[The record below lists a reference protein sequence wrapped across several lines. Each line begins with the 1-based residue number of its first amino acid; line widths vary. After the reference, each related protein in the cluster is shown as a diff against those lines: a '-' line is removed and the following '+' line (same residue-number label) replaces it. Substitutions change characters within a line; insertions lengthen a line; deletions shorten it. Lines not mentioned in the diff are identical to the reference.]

1 MSQIKYKLQI
11 NLILIFSILSILF
24 AFYVEYILG
33 HKPCN
38 LCLLQ
43 RLPYILTIV
52 VIILLVIFKNF
63 EKLSFLFLSIIFLFG
78 ALLALYHFGIE
89 QGIVSESFVCASDV
103 SVGTLNK
110 EEILKQLKIRQV
122 SCKDVTFT
130 ILGFSLATINT
141 FVSAILTIITYRIFI
156 KYEKKQQETN

>member
-11 NLILIFSILSILF
+11 NLILIFSTLSILF

-38 LCLLQ
+38 LCLFQ
-43 RLPYILTIV
+43 RLPYILIIFL
-52 VIILLVIFKNF
+52 IILLLIFRNF
-63 EKLSFLFLSIIFLFG
+63 ERLMFLFLSIIFLSG

-89 QGIVSESFVCASDV
+89 QGIFSESFVCKGDDN
-103 SVGTLNK
+103 VGTLNK
-110 EEILKQLKIRQV
+110 EEILKQLKIRQI

-141 FVSAILTIITYRIFI
+141 FVSTILAIITFKIFI
-156 KYEKKQQETN
+156 KYEKK

>member
-1 MSQIKYKLQI
+1 MTPIKYKLQI

-38 LCLLQ
+38 LCLFQ
-43 RLPYILTIV
+43 RLPYILIIFLIV
-52 VIILLVIFKNF
+52 LLLIFRNF
-63 EKLSFLFLSIIFLFG
+63 ERLIFLFLSIIFLSG

-89 QGIVSESFVCASDV
+89 QGIFSESFVCKGDDNDGA
-103 SVGTLNK
+103 LNK
-110 EEILKQLKIRQV
+110 EEILKQLKIRQI

-130 ILGFSLATINT
+130 ILGVSLATINT
-141 FVSAILTIITYRIFI
+141 FVSTILAIITFKIFL
-156 KYEKKQQETN
+156 KYEKK

>member
-11 NLILIFSILSILF
+11 NLILIFSSLSILF

-38 LCLLQ
+38 LCLFQ
-43 RLPYILTIV
+43 RLPYILIIFLIV
-52 VIILLVIFKNF
+52 LLLIFRNF
-63 EKLSFLFLSIIFLFG
+63 ERLTFLFLSIIFLSG

-89 QGIVSESFVCASDV
+89 QGIFSESFVCKGDDND
-103 SVGTLNK
+103 GTLNK
-110 EEILKQLKIRQV
+110 EEILKQLKIRQI

-130 ILGFSLATINT
+130 ILGVSLATINT
-141 FVSAILTIITYRIFI
+141 FVSMILAIITFKIFI
-156 KYEKKQQETN
+156 RYEKK

>member
-11 NLILIFSILSILF
+11 NSILIFSTLSILF

-38 LCLLQ
+38 LCLFQ
-43 RLPYILTIV
+43 RLPYILIIFLIV
-52 VIILLVIFKNF
+52 LLLIFRNF
-63 EKLSFLFLSIIFLFG
+63 ERLIFLFLSIIFLSG

-89 QGIVSESFVCASDV
+89 QGIFSESFVCKDDDK
-103 SVGTLNK
+103 VGTLNK
-110 EEILKQLKIRQV
+110 KEILKQLKIRQI

-130 ILGFSLATINT
+130 ILGVSLATINT
-141 FVSAILTIITYRIFI
+141 FVSTILAIITFNIFI
-156 KYEKKQQETN
+156 KYEKK

>member
-1 MSQIKYKLQI
+1 MNQIKYKLQI

-38 LCLLQ
+38 LCLFQ
-43 RLPYILTIV
+43 RLPYILIIFLIV
-52 VIILLVIFKNF
+52 LLLIFRNF
-63 EKLSFLFLSIIFLFG
+63 ERLIFLFLSIIFLSG

-89 QGIVSESFVCASDV
+89 QGIFSESFVCKGDDND
-103 SVGTLNK
+103 GTLNK
-110 EEILKQLKIRQV
+110 EEILKQLKIRQI

-130 ILGFSLATINT
+130 ILGVSLATINT
-141 FVSAILTIITYRIFI
+141 FVSMILAIITFKIFI
-156 KYEKKQQETN
+156 KYEKK

>member
-11 NLILIFSILSILF
+11 NLILIFSTLSMLF

-38 LCLLQ
+38 LCLFQ
-43 RLPYILTIV
+43 RLPYILIIFLIV
-52 VIILLVIFKNF
+52 LLLIFRNF
-63 EKLSFLFLSIIFLFG
+63 ERLIFLFLSIIFLSG

-89 QGIVSESFVCASDV
+89 QGIFSESFVCKGDDND
-103 SVGTLNK
+103 GTLNK
-110 EEILKQLKIRQV
+110 EEILKQLKIRQI

-130 ILGFSLATINT
+130 ILGVSLATINT
-141 FVSAILTIITYRIFI
+141 FVSTILAIITFKIFI
-156 KYEKKQQETN
+156 KYEKK

>member
-1 MSQIKYKLQI
+1 MTPIKYKLQI

-38 LCLLQ
+38 LCLFQ
-43 RLPYILTIV
+43 RLPYILIIFLIV
-52 VIILLVIFKNF
+52 LLLIFRNF
-63 EKLSFLFLSIIFLFG
+63 ERLIFLFLSIIFLSG

-89 QGIVSESFVCASDV
+89 QGIFSESFVCKDDDK
-103 SVGTLNK
+103 VGTLNK
-110 EEILKQLKIRQV
+110 KEILKQLKIRQI

-130 ILGFSLATINT
+130 ILGVSLATINT
-141 FVSAILTIITYRIFI
+141 FVSTILAIITFNIFI
-156 KYEKKQQETN
+156 KYEKK

>member
-38 LCLLQ
+38 LCLFQ
-43 RLPYILTIV
+43 RLPYILIIFLIV
-52 VIILLVIFKNF
+52 LLLIFRNF
-63 EKLSFLFLSIIFLFG
+63 ERLIFLFLSIIFLSG

-89 QGIVSESFVCASDV
+89 QGIFSESFVCKGDDND
-103 SVGTLNK
+103 GTLNK
-110 EEILKQLKIRQV
+110 EEILKQLKIRQI

-130 ILGFSLATINT
+130 ILGVSLATINT
-141 FVSAILTIITYRIFI
+141 FVSTILAIITFKIFI
-156 KYEKKQQETN
+156 KYEKK

>member
-1 MSQIKYKLQI
+1 MTRIKYKLQI

-38 LCLLQ
+38 LCLFQ
-43 RLPYILTIV
+43 RLPYILIIFLIV
-52 VIILLVIFKNF
+52 LLLIFRNF
-63 EKLSFLFLSIIFLFG
+63 ERLIFLFLSIIFLSG

-89 QGIVSESFVCASDV
+89 QGIFSESFVCKGDYTD
-103 SVGTLNK
+103 GNLNK
-110 EEILKQLKIRQV
+110 EEILKQLKIRQI

-130 ILGFSLATINT
+130 ILGVSLATINT
-141 FVSAILTIITYRIFI
+141 FVSTILAIITFKIFI
-156 KYEKKQQETN
+156 KYEKK

>member
-11 NLILIFSILSILF
+11 NLILIFSTLSILF

-38 LCLLQ
+38 LCLFQ
-43 RLPYILTIV
+43 RLPYILIIFLIV
-52 VIILLVIFKNF
+52 LLLIFKSF
-63 EKLSFLFLSIIFLFG
+63 ERLIFLFLSIIFLSG

-89 QGIVSESFVCASDV
+89 QGVFSESFVCKGDDNGS
-103 SVGTLNK
+103 TLNK
-110 EEILKQLKIRQV
+110 EEILKQLKIRQI

-130 ILGFSLATINT
+130 ILGVSLATINT
-141 FVSAILTIITYRIFI
+141 FVSTILAIITFKIFI
-156 KYEKKQQETN
+156 KYEKK

>member
-38 LCLLQ
+38 LCLFQ
-43 RLPYILTIV
+43 RLPYILIIFLIV
-52 VIILLVIFKNF
+52 LLLIFFRNF
-63 EKLSFLFLSIIFLFG
+63 ERLIFLFLSIIFLSG

-89 QGIVSESFVCASDV
+89 QGIFSESFVCKGDDND
-103 SVGTLNK
+103 GTLNK
-110 EEILKQLKIRQV
+110 EEILKQLKIRQI

-130 ILGFSLATINT
+130 ILGVSLATINT
-141 FVSAILTIITYRIFI
+141 FVSTILAIITFKIFI
-156 KYEKKQQETN
+156 KYEKK

>member
-11 NLILIFSILSILF
+11 NLILIFSTLSILF

-38 LCLLQ
+38 LCLFQ
-43 RLPYILTIV
+43 RLPYILIIFLIV
-52 VIILLVIFKNF
+52 LLLIFRNF
-63 EKLSFLFLSIIFLFG
+63 ERLMFLFLSIIFLSG

-89 QGIVSESFVCASDV
+89 QGIFSESFVCKGDDND
-103 SVGTLNK
+103 GTLNK
-110 EEILKQLKIRQV
+110 EEILKQLKIRQI

-130 ILGFSLATINT
+130 ILGVSLATINT
-141 FVSAILTIITYRIFI
+141 FISTILAIITFKIFI
-156 KYEKKQQETN
+156 KYEKK

>member
-1 MSQIKYKLQI
+1 MGQIKYKLQV
-11 NLILIFSILSILF
+11 NLILIFSILSIIF

-52 VIILLVIFKNF
+52 VIIFLIIFQNF
-63 EKLSFLFLSIIFLFG
+63 ERLSFLLLTIIFLSG
-78 ALLALYHFGIE
+78 GLLALYHLGIE
-89 QGIVSESFVCASDV
+89 QGVVSESFVCATDINTSI
-103 SVGTLNK
+103 LNK
-110 EEILKQLKIRQV
+110 EEILEQLKIRQI

-130 ILGFSLATINT
+130 LLGFSLATINT
-141 FVSAILTIITYRIFI
+141 FVSSILAIITFRIFI
-156 KYEKKQQETN
+156 KYEKK

>member
-38 LCLLQ
+38 LCLFQ
-43 RLPYILTIV
+43 RLPYILIIFLIV
-52 VIILLVIFKNF
+52 LLLIFRNF
-63 EKLSFLFLSIIFLFG
+63 ERLMFLFLSIIFLSG

-89 QGIVSESFVCASDV
+89 QGIFSESFVCKGDDNDS
-103 SVGTLNK
+103 TLNK
-110 EEILKQLKIRQV
+110 EEILKQLKIRQI

-130 ILGFSLATINT
+130 MLGVSLATINT
-141 FVSAILTIITYRIFI
+141 FVSTILAIITFKIFI
-156 KYEKKQQETN
+156 KYEKK

>member
-1 MSQIKYKLQI
+1 MNQLKYKLQI
-11 NLILIFSILSILF
+11 NLILIFSIFSILF

-43 RLPYILTIV
+43 RLPYIFIIII
-52 VIILLVIFKNF
+52 IILVIIFKNF
-63 EKLSFLFLSIIFLFG
+63 EKLSFLFLSIIFLSG

-89 QGIVSESFVCASDV
+89 QGIISESLVCGNNINTNILD
-103 SVGTLNK
+103 K
-110 EEILKQLKIRQV
+110 EGILKQLEIRQI

-130 ILGFSLATINT
+130 ILGLSLATINT
-141 FVSAILTIITYRIFI
+141 FISIILATITLKIFLN
-156 KYEKKQQETN
+156 YEKKQ

>member
-38 LCLLQ
+38 LCLFQ
-43 RLPYILTIV
+43 RLPYILIIFLIV
-52 VIILLVIFKNF
+52 LLLIFRNF
-63 EKLSFLFLSIIFLFG
+63 ERLIFLFLSIIFLSG

-89 QGIVSESFVCASDV
+89 QGIFSESFVCKGDDND
-103 SVGTLNK
+103 GTLNK
-110 EEILKQLKIRQV
+110 EEILKQLKIRQI

-130 ILGFSLATINT
+130 ILGVSLATINT
-141 FVSAILTIITYRIFI
+141 FVSTILAIITFRIFI
-156 KYEKKQQETN
+156 KYEKK

>member
-1 MSQIKYKLQI
+1 MTPIKYKLQI

-43 RLPYILTIV
+43 RLPYILIIFLIV
-52 VIILLVIFKNF
+52 LLLIFRNF
-63 EKLSFLFLSIIFLFG
+63 ERLIFLFLSIIFLSG
-78 ALLALYHFGIE
+78 ALLALYHVGIE
-89 QGIVSESFVCASDV
+89 QGIFSESFVCKGDDND
-103 SVGTLNK
+103 GTLNK
-110 EEILKQLKIRQV
+110 EEILKQLKIRQI

-130 ILGFSLATINT
+130 MLGVSLATINT
-141 FVSAILTIITYRIFI
+141 FVSAILAIITFKIFI
-156 KYEKKQQETN
+156 KYEKK

>member
-1 MSQIKYKLQI
+1 MTPIKYKLQI

-38 LCLLQ
+38 LCLFQ
-43 RLPYILTIV
+43 RLPYILIIFLIV
-52 VIILLVIFKNF
+52 LLLIFRNF
-63 EKLSFLFLSIIFLFG
+63 ERLIFLFLSIIFLSG

-89 QGIVSESFVCASDV
+89 QGIFSESFVCKGDEND
-103 SVGTLNK
+103 GTLNK
-110 EEILKQLKIRQV
+110 EEILKQLKIRQI

-130 ILGFSLATINT
+130 ILGVSLATINT
-141 FVSAILTIITYRIFI
+141 FVSTILAIITFKIFL
-156 KYEKKQQETN
+156 KYEKK

>member
-1 MSQIKYKLQI
+1 MTPIKYKLQI

-38 LCLLQ
+38 LCLFQ
-43 RLPYILTIV
+43 RLPYILIIFLIV
-52 VIILLVIFKNF
+52 LLLIFKSF
-63 EKLSFLFLSIIFLFG
+63 ERLIFLFLSIIFLSG

-89 QGIVSESFVCASDV
+89 QGIFSESFVCKGDEND
-103 SVGTLNK
+103 GTLNK
-110 EEILKQLKIRQV
+110 EEILKQLKIRQI

-130 ILGFSLATINT
+130 ILGVSLATINT
-141 FVSAILTIITYRIFI
+141 FVSTILTIITFKIFI
-156 KYEKKQQETN
+156 KYEKK

>member
-11 NLILIFSILSILF
+11 NLILIFSTLSILF

-38 LCLLQ
+38 LCLFQ
-43 RLPYILTIV
+43 RLPYILIIFLIV
-52 VIILLVIFKNF
+52 LLLIFRNF
-63 EKLSFLFLSIIFLFG
+63 ERLIFLFLSIIFLSG

-89 QGIVSESFVCASDV
+89 QGIFSESFVCKGDDND
-103 SVGTLNK
+103 GTLNK
-110 EEILKQLKIRQV
+110 EEILKQLKIRQI

-130 ILGFSLATINT
+130 ILGVSLATINT
-141 FVSAILTIITYRIFI
+141 FVSTILAIITFKIFI
-156 KYEKKQQETN
+156 NYEKK

>member
-38 LCLLQ
+38 LCLFQ
-43 RLPYILTIV
+43 RLPYILIIFL
-52 VIILLVIFKNF
+52 IILLLIFRNF
-63 EKLSFLFLSIIFLFG
+63 ERLIFLFLSIIFLSG
-78 ALLALYHFGIE
+78 ALLALYHVGIE
-89 QGIVSESFVCASDV
+89 QGIFSESFVCKGDDND
-103 SVGTLNK
+103 GTLNK
-110 EEILKQLKIRQV
+110 EEILKQLKIRQI

-130 ILGFSLATINT
+130 ILGVSLATINT
-141 FVSAILTIITYRIFI
+141 FVSTILAIITFKIFI
-156 KYEKKQQETN
+156 KYEKK

>member
-11 NLILIFSILSILF
+11 NLILIFSTLSILF

-38 LCLLQ
+38 LCLFQ
-43 RLPYILTIV
+43 RLPYILIIFLIV
-52 VIILLVIFKNF
+52 LLLIFRNF
-63 EKLSFLFLSIIFLFG
+63 ERLIFLFLSIIFLSG

-89 QGIVSESFVCASDV
+89 QGIFSESFVCKGDDND
-103 SVGTLNK
+103 GTLNK
-110 EEILKQLKIRQV
+110 EEILNQLKIRQI

-130 ILGFSLATINT
+130 ILGVSLATINT
-141 FVSAILTIITYRIFI
+141 FVSMILAIITFKIFI
-156 KYEKKQQETN
+156 KYEKK

>member
-38 LCLLQ
+38 LCLFQ
-43 RLPYILTIV
+43 RLPYILIIFSIV
-52 VIILLVIFKNF
+52 LLLIFRNF
-63 EKLSFLFLSIIFLFG
+63 ERLLFLFLSIIFLSG

-89 QGIVSESFVCASDV
+89 QGVFSESFVCKGDDNGS
-103 SVGTLNK
+103 TLNK
-110 EEILKQLKIRQV
+110 EEILKQLKIRQI

-130 ILGFSLATINT
+130 ILGVSLATINT
-141 FVSAILTIITYRIFI
+141 FVSTILAIITFKIFL
-156 KYEKKQQETN
+156 KYEKK

>member
-38 LCLLQ
+38 LCLFQ
-43 RLPYILTIV
+43 RLPYILIIFL
-52 VIILLVIFKNF
+52 IILLLIFRNF
-63 EKLSFLFLSIIFLFG
+63 ERLMFLFLSIIFLSG

-89 QGIVSESFVCASDV
+89 QGIFSESFVCKSNDKD
-103 SVGTLNK
+103 GTLNK
-110 EEILKQLKIRQV
+110 EEILKQLKIRQI

-130 ILGFSLATINT
+130 ILGVSLATINT
-141 FVSAILTIITYRIFI
+141 FVSTILAIITFRIFI
-156 KYEKKQQETN
+156 KYEKK